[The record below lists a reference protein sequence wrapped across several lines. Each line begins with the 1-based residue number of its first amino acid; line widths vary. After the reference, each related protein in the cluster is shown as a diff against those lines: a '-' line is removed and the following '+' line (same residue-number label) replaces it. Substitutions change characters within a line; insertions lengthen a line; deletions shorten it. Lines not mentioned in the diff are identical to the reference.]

1 MDIQAFLQHKKAG
14 RAHTPEDIRAFI
26 QGLGGAVT
34 RAQAAAWLAWVCTH
48 GMTPDETVALTM
60 AMTDSG
66 DRLRWDGL
74 EGRFIDKHS
83 TGGVGD
89 KVSLTL
95 APLWVA
101 MGFKVPMISGRGL
114 GITGGTLDKLESIV
128 GYRVDLSEG
137 ELRTCLEDVGCFIS
151 GQTGEVAPADRFLY
165 ALRDE
170 TATVASVPLIT
181 GSILSKKLAEGID
194 ALVMDVKCGSGAFM
208 KTREQAEELSASL
221 VRVGRGA
228 GLSTTAHITDMDQPL
243 GCAVG
248 NALEVDEAVAA
259 LRGEGPEDYLALVC
273 RLTGEPERARAVL
286 KSGAALDVWNAM
298 VVAQGGDPHA
308 PMRGSGCQRI
318 EVVADRSGMVT
329 RCDALS
335 VGQAAF
341 GLGAGRSRADQDVH
355 HGVGVLVHAKRGF
368 AVRDGDP
375 LFTIVH
381 ADGRGLDEARG
392 WLASAVDILG

>member
-1 MDIQAFLQHKKAG
+1 MDIQGYLQDKKAG
-14 RAHTPEDIRAFI
+14 RAHAADDIGAFV
-26 QGLGGAVT
+26 QGILTGDVT
-34 RAQAAAWLAWVCTH
+34 RAQAAAWLAMVCLN
-48 GMTPDETVALTM
+48 GMDAEETVALTT

-74 EGRFIDKHS
+74 DGPFIDKHS

-114 GITGGTLDKLESIV
+114 GITGGTLDKLESIP
-128 GYRVDLSEG
+128 GYRVDLSEE
-137 ELRTCLEDVGCFIS
+137 ELRRCLEDVGCFIS
-151 GQTGEVAPADRFLY
+151 GQTGEVAPADRYLY

-181 GSILSKKLAEGID
+181 GSILSKKLAEGIE

-208 KTREQAEELSASL
+208 KTRVEAEALADSL
-221 VRVGRGA
+221 VRVGEGA
-228 GLSTTAHITDMDQPL
+228 GLKMTAHITDMDQPL

-248 NALEVDEAVAA
+248 NALEVKEAVAA
-259 LRGEGPEDYLALVC
+259 LKGEGTEDYLGLVC
-273 RLTGEPERARAVL
+273 NLTGDPQRAREVL
-286 KSGAALDVWNAM
+286 RSGAAYEVWCRM
-298 VVAQGGDPHA
+298 VEAQGGDPMA
-308 PMRGSGCQRI
+308 RLKGGGCQHLQ
-318 EVVADRSGMVT
+318 VTADRSGMLT
-329 RCDALS
+329 RCDAEC

-341 GLGAGRSRADQDVH
+341 GLGAGRSRADQPVH

-381 ADGRGLDEARG
+381 ADGHGLDEAVN
-392 WLASAVDILG
+392 WLSDAVDIL